1 MLNRIIESPLALGFS
16 QAAIAALFALAVA
29 VVARS
34 RGIRLMGE
42 TGIALVRGVAQIVA
56 VGFILAVLLR
66 GPLWTSPL
74 VLAAMMLAA
83 GRISARRAL
92 RFPGAFR
99 LSLYA
104 ITLGAGSTIGLM
116 VALGVIASSVS
127 ALIPV
132 GSMIVANA
140 MNANALALERFRSD
154 VEAHVGEVES
164 ALALGAAPA
173 VTVSRYVQS
182 ALSASLIPSIN
193 NLRSLG
199 IVWIPG
205 LMAGMVLSGTGPLY
219 ASIYQFAV
227 IAMILASSGLTCV
240 ISTYLMS
247 GHAFSAAEQL
257 ILRPEPAQ

>member
-1 MLNRIIESPLALGFS
+1 MWNGILRSELALGFW
-16 QAAIAALFALAVA
+16 QAGMAALFALAIA
-29 VVARS
+29 LAARS
-34 RGIRLMGE
+34 RGIRLTGE
-42 TGIALVRGVAQIVA
+42 TAVALGRGIVQIVA

-66 GPLWTSPL
+66 GPRWTSPF
-74 VLAAMMLAA
+74 VLAAMTLAA
-83 GRISARRAL
+83 GRIASRRAR

-99 LSLYA
+99 ISLYA
-104 ITLGAGSTIGLM
+104 IGLGAGSAIALM
-116 VALGVIASSVS
+116 TALGVIKTSVS

-132 GSMIVANA
+132 GSMVLANA

-154 VEAHVGEVES
+154 VEAHAGEVES

-173 VTVSRYVQS
+173 VSVARYVQS

-205 LMAGMVLSGTGPLY
+205 LMAGMVLSGASPLY
-219 ASIYQFAV
+219 ASVYQFAV
-227 IAMILASSGLTCV
+227 IAMILASSGLTCL

-247 GHAFSAAEQL
+247 GRAFSAAGQL
-257 ILRPEPAQ
+257 VLRPGAGE